1 MKEIGE
7 SNRMG
12 KTRYLFKKIVDIKR
26 IFHANMDTKND
37 RKVKVLTE
45 EEDAK
50 ERWQEYTELYK
61 KVFSQFSSVAQLYRT
76 RHDSMYCS
84 TPGHPVHHQPPELA
98 QTHVH

>member
-12 KTRYLFKKIVDIKR
+12 KTRYLFKKIIKR

-37 RKVKVLTE
+37 RKIKALTE
-45 EEDAK
+45 EEDTK

-61 KVFSQFSSVAQLYRT
+61 KVFSQFSSVAQLYWT
-76 RHDSMYCS
+76 LHDPMDCS
-84 TPGHPVHHQPPELA
+84 TPGLHVHHQPPELA